1 MQWDDDS
8 LIRAGVL
15 FRGEEHA
22 AETIRYV
29 AAVVKRER
37 ERLADILRG
46 CGVDPSVAEAVL
58 DEDDDARV
66 FRWGGIVRKVDRNT
80 PVANRAA

>member
-15 FRGEEHA
+15 FRGEEDA
-22 AETIRYV
+22 ATMIRYV

-37 ERLADILRG
+37 ERLAGIVRG
-46 CGVDPSVAEAVL
+46 CGVDPSVARAIL
-58 DEDDDARV
+58 DEGDDARV
-66 FRWGGIVRKVDRNT
+66 FRWGAPVRQTEPPAKPGT
-80 PVANRAA
+80 RAA